1 VVVLVAALMENF
13 VTMLFAIR
21 TRAVL
26 VGAAVLPSFFA
37 AVACRSTTQ
46 VAPARAAEPAAAPA
60 AAAPPDANVQRSIA
74 GTIKLTGSDATDLK
88 IDLTFSGPP
97 ADLAELTLTSAAH
110 GAIAELTLSDHRG
123 SVPFALSQKGEAA
136 VVILAREVTP
146 PLTARYTVTGRP
158 ADFDDAVATT
168 VGPDRVRIS
177 GETALLL
184 PPLFDRAK
192 LSVSI
197 LVDLGAMPRASVAS
211 SFGRRHPEK
220 VNCTGA
226 ELRHA
231 TFLGGKMATSQFE
244 TPAGVDEWAW
254 LEELG
259 FDARPVSG
267 EFAALRSEVTSY
279 FEAREGGLFTT
290 LALAE
295 VRPDGRFSVIRRTRG
310 LLVQL
315 SVDTGWSAPVR
326 IVVAREIFRPWF
338 GEEVRLVGADGRT
351 SMREL
356 WFNEG
361 AARAL
366 ARELVFRLGAV
377 TPEEY
382 RVELNDLVGAAL
394 LSPHGRERFDALVD
408 RAERDVTARQ
418 YLMAR
423 GALYFTSIG
432 AALNLKHRTSRGIDG
447 VVREL
452 FALTRSRKRP
462 LALADWL
469 EVVKARLG
477 DDGERAYRRIVEE
490 GQIPTL
496 ASASLGPCF
505 RLGTLRYSEFLLGFD
520 LPKTRAGDL
529 RNIVELDP
537 KGPAARAGLRA
548 SDRFVNI
555 RYREGQ
561 SNVEAEIDVVRDDK
575 RVTIR
580 YLPQGRSQVGP
591 AWLRRHETPDAACQ
605 Y

>member
-1 VVVLVAALMENF
+1 MRVTPPRSTLGAAALRACLFVAACGPAK
-13 VTMLFAIR
+13 VTPAGP
-21 TRAVL
+21 AN
-26 VGAAVLPSFFA
+26 APS
-37 AVACRSTTQ
+37 
-46 VAPARAAEPAAAPA
+46 APA
-60 AAAPPDANVQRSIA
+60 AARPEVSEDRALTGSV
-74 GTIKLTGSDATDLK
+74 KLTGSDSTDLQF
-88 IDLTFSGPP
+88 DLTFTGPP
-97 ADLAELTLTSAAH
+97 AELRELRLTSAAH
-110 GAIAELTLSDHRG
+110 GAIASLALSDHIGPIAFTERRE
-123 SVPFALSQKGEAA
+123 GEAA
-136 VVILAREVTP
+136 VVALDRPVTP
-146 PLTARYTVTGRP
+146 PLAVRYTITGRP

-168 VGPDRVRIS
+168 VGPDRLRLS

-184 PPLFDRAK
+184 PTSFDSARLTA
-192 LSVSI
+192 SI
-197 LVDLGAMPRASVAS
+197 FVDLSAIPRAHVAS
-211 SFGRRHPEK
+211 SFGRVHPPK
-220 VNCTGA
+220 TTCTGA

-231 TFLGGKMATSQFE
+231 TFLGGNISTSQFE
-244 TPAGVDEWAW
+244 TPAGIDEWAW
-254 LEELG
+254 LEVLG

-279 FEAREGGLFTT
+279 FEAREAGPFTT

-295 VRPDGRFSVIRRTRG
+295 ARPDGRFSVIRRARG

-338 GEEVRLVGADGRT
+338 GEEVRLVGADGQA

-394 LSPHGRERFDALVD
+394 LSPRGRDRFEALIERAS
-408 RAERDVTARQ
+408 RDVTARQ

-423 GALYFTSIG
+423 GALYFTAVG

-452 FALTRSRKRP
+452 FALTRSRRRP
-462 LALADWL
+462 LVFADWL
-469 EVVKARLG
+469 EVVRARLG
-477 DDGERAYRRIVEE
+477 TDGERAYRRAVEE
-490 GQIPTL
+490 GEIPTL
-496 ASASLGPCF
+496 ASTALGPCF
-505 RLGTLRYSEFLLGFD
+505 RLGARRYSEFVLGFD
-520 LPKTRAGDL
+520 LAKTRQGDL
-529 RNIVELDP
+529 RVIAGLDP

-548 SDRFVNI
+548 SDRFVTI
-555 RYREGQ
+555 RFRENQ
-561 SNVEAEIDVVRDDK
+561 SDAPVQVDVLRDDE
-575 RVTIR
+575 RITVR
-580 YLPQGRSQVGP
+580 YLPQGRSEVGP
-591 AWLRRHETPDAACQ
+591 AWLRRHETPDAECQ